1 MIATERGWNLY
12 VCGNG
17 GMRPRHA
24 ELFASDLDDA
34 MLIRTIDRFLMF
46 YIRTAARLQR
56 TATWRENLEGGLDYL
71 RQVVIEDSLGLAAEL
86 ESQMQGLVD
95 SYRCEWAR
103 TLGDEQALRRF
114 RSTLNDDAPDEH
126 IIHVRERSQ
135 RRPATPEERAALSS
149 GIAVAD
155 TLKEAS

>member
-1 MIATERGWNLY
+1 
-12 VCGNG
+12 
-17 GMRPRHA
+17 
-24 ELFASDLDDA
+24 
-34 MLIRTIDRFLMF
+34 
-46 YIRTAARLQR
+46 TAARLQR
-56 TATWRENLEGGLDYL
+56 TATWRENLDGGLDYL

-95 SYRCEWAR
+95 SYRCEWTR

-114 RSTLNDDAPDEH
+114 RSTLDDDAPDAH
-126 IIHVRERSQ
+126 SIHVRERSQ

-149 GIAVAD
+149 DIAVAD